1 MNIYMKNYA
10 IMALFVIFFLGG
22 VVFAGD
28 PPPET
33 DTGTLANS
41 LTQIKDQINAIIP
54 VVALMMIV
62 LAGLI
67 YGIGQVM
74 GAEVRGK
81 SAVWAQAL
89 LIGAILGLLI
99 AALADPLVGLFS
111 GAALVT
117 T

>member
-1 MNIYMKNYA
+1 MNSKMYTMIAFVAFFMLGTV
-10 IMALFVIFFLGG
+10 MAEVSLS
-22 VVFAGD
+22 D
-28 PPPET
+28 
-33 DTGTLANS
+33 S
-41 LTQIKDQINAIIP
+41 LTSIQTQIEAIIP

-74 GAEVRGK
+74 GAEMRGR

-99 AALADPLVGLFS
+99 AALAPHLVGLFS

-117 T
+117 TGTV

>member
-1 MNIYMKNYA
+1 MNINKYA
-10 IMALFVIFFLGG
+10 MIALFAFAFLGN
-22 VVFAGD
+22 VFGA
-28 PPPET
+28 T
-33 DTGTLANS
+33 TGLSASLNS
-41 LTQIKDQINAIIP
+41 IKTQINTIIP
-54 VVALMMIV
+54 VVAVMMIV

-81 SAVWAQAL
+81 AAVWAQAL

>member
-1 MNIYMKNYA
+1 MNSKMYTMIAFVAFFMLGTV
-10 IMALFVIFFLGG
+10 MADVSLS
-22 VVFAGD
+22 D
-28 PPPET
+28 
-33 DTGTLANS
+33 S
-41 LTQIKDQINAIIP
+41 LTSIQVQIEAIIP

-74 GAEVRGK
+74 GAEMRGR

-99 AALADPLVGLFS
+99 AALAPHLVGLFS

-117 T
+117 TGTV